1 MVGSSTSLNHPMLAN
16 DHASAWLGVEV
27 LKLGDG
33 HATIAMTLRK
43 EMMNGFGV
51 THGGM
56 IFAFADSAFAL
67 ACNPADGDGSTMT
80 VGSGVDVN
88 FLKPSREGQRITAEA
103 QRRSSQ
109 GRSGI
114 YDVRIFAG
122 APEDRDVIAEFRGRS
137 RTVFTKAV
145 PIAAA
150 STTEASTSAPATT
163 TMATGPSSREIG
175 QR

>member
-1 MVGSSTSLNHPMLAN
+1 MVGSSTSLSHPMLAN
-16 DHASAWLGVEV
+16 DHASAWLGIEV
-27 LKLGDG
+27 LELGDG
-33 HATIAMTLRK
+33 HATIAMTLRR

-67 ACNPADGDGSTMT
+67 ACNPADGDGSTIT

-88 FLKPSREGQRITAEA
+88 FLKPSREGQRITAAA

-122 APEDRDVIAEFRGRS
+122 SPEDRDVIAEFRGRS
-137 RTVFTKAV
+137 RTVFTQAA
-145 PIAAA
+145 PSPAA
-150 STTEASTSAPATT
+150 STTAAPKSAPATT
-163 TMATGPSSREIG
+163 TMASDPSSREVG